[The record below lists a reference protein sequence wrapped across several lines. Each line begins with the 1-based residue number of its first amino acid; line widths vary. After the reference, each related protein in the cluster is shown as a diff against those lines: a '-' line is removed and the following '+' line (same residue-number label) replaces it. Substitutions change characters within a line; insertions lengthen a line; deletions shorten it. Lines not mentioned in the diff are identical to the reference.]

1 MMSLRTFAA
10 FALLVCL
17 VALPRAAAQQG
28 LVGYWPLDEGSG
40 TTVDD
45 LSGQSQPGKL
55 GAACRWEETDLG
67 SALGFN
73 AAAAGTCEIPS
84 SPAWDYAAGQIGDL
98 TIGLW
103 LKAPKPADGFVIS
116 HYFSGTPAAW
126 GLLFEGGSPTFSTYF
141 DREDWGED
149 RKSAK
154 VRFPGFLP
162 DRWHH
167 VAVVWKRGKQG
178 WLKAYLDGRE
188 VDAAD
193 KVPLTTTLQHATI
206 LGSRDGTD
214 RITNAVVRGLTI
226 FNRTLAPDELR
237 SLLAEGP
244 QLAES
249 VLVSDVTTDKL
260 LYRTTEQVN
269 VRFRIRNASAVR
281 RSLQVELASE
291 YNLADG
297 DTVLTEQVDLPAGG
311 MKAYE
316 RTMPAAALRMGSGV
330 KVTIRE
336 GNTLRAEKTAVF
348 QVGDQL
354 GEVGIG
360 TSSTAWSQTGLSR
373 KNAEILAVP
382 DECRRLGVNMLE
394 LFFWSPCDWS
404 LHVPRT
410 DRWWSGQTSYAEDK
424 ATLTELI
431 RRAHAHG
438 IRMLMYASGNPAGPF
453 GWEMAYRQPEWFL
466 NGNGDLPRLEPKHV
480 EALDNWNDPEWR
492 KQHPGNPGWL
502 RVPVDLRN
510 PEALDYGI
518 RAILDGAEAFDWD
531 GVRFDGHYTISAFDP
546 LSTWNMRRL
555 KETVARERPGFE
567 LGFNYGR
574 APEWRE
580 GWTHEMRE
588 AMAGGGMYLQEGIR
602 AWHKDRTK
610 YTSWSDY
617 ATNELRIAKRVQS
630 LGGYY
635 YCMWETERLP
645 PAEAFYKAV
654 YGLIA
659 GGHPAI
665 FTAERVPHCSDWGRF
680 LTRWSRFLWD
690 RHLRTLDVTDTVTV
704 EPDDRLS
711 WRPLVQELIDS
722 PTRRFVVLH
731 LVNPPPED
739 AIDKPVF
746 PPAAGPVTVSGR
758 LAAGETLR
766 RAVIVSPQATPFA
779 RPLEIDMAAGR
790 FRTAIADPQ
799 LWSMVILELEGSY
812 TPPATVPPFTE
823 PAAVA
828 EVARARA
835 AAVTT
840 RIGDPNKEEETVA
853 ENPNV
858 KVWETDKGMSGIGG
872 IAGTDP
878 DAANGRCQ
886 VNTHENVKLGGGKP
900 FIGHTWLGPLTPGK
914 YRVTYRVKWTSG
926 GDDWGVLFYIT
937 DTAIDRDVVR
947 VQYASPSRLT
957 GASNPAIKR
966 LQPAD
971 SFHDYSFEF
980 VKTEPGYIN
989 ANAIC
994 NTKQAGDQKIM
1005 LDHVR
1010 TELLERISDRD
1021 LAKTASG
1028 GAVASSAVPRR
1039 PEGRRPGKTLLIKG
1053 LMADRY
1059 GIPPKSVASVAYQ
1072 LPDDLTKLCEFDSV
1086 VLANV
1091 DLTYSTLSQRAA
1103 VKEFVNAGGRLV
1115 VLGGIA
1121 TLGNGAMAGTFLED
1135 MLPVQLV
1142 TVREVRQCSPPAILA
1157 DAAGKPLTGQ
1167 PAVFWRHMVQPKAGA
1182 TPLAKA
1188 GDTPI
1193 AVADAFGKGRV
1204 VVFTGTVLGPG
1215 GSDATPF
1222 WATPSWQTL
1231 LGRLLAE

>member
-1 MMSLRTFAA
+1 MIKKTAAAVAAFVCLTFAQPA
-10 FALLVCL
+10 I
-17 VALPRAAAQQG
+17 AQQG
-28 LVGYWPLDEGSG
+28 LVGHWPLDEGSG

-45 LSGQSQPGKL
+45 LSGQSQPGML
-55 GAACRWEETDLG
+55 GGACRWSETDRG
-67 SALGFN
+67 PALGFTT
-73 AAAAGTCEIPS
+73 AGGGTGEIPS
-84 SPAWDYAAGQIGDL
+84 SPAWDYAPGQVGDL

-103 LKAPKPADGFVIS
+103 LKAPKPADGFVLS

-126 GLLFEGGSPTFSTYF
+126 GLFFEGGVPSFSTYF
-141 DREDWGED
+141 DREDWSDD
-149 RKSAK
+149 RKAVK
-154 VRFPGFLP
+154 VRFPGFMP
-162 DRWHH
+162 DTWHH

-188 VDAAD
+188 VDAVD
-193 KVPLTTTLQHATI
+193 KVPLTTALQHATI
-206 LGSRDGTD
+206 LGSRDGND
-214 RITNAVVRGLTI
+214 RVTNARLRGLSL
-226 FNRTLAPDELR
+226 FSRTLTPEEIR
-237 SLLAEGP
+237 SLHASGP

-249 VLVSDVTTDKL
+249 VLVSDVTTDKI
-260 LYRTTEQVN
+260 LYRTTEPVT
-269 VRFRIRNASAVR
+269 VRFRIRNASAED
-281 RSLQVELASE
+281 RSLRVQLTSE
-291 YNLADG
+291 FNLADG
-297 DTVLTEQVDLPAGG
+297 DTVLDERLDLPAGG

-316 RTMPAAALRMGSGV
+316 QTVPAAAFRMGGGV
-330 KVTIRE
+330 KVAIVDGKTV
-336 GNTLRAEKTAVF
+336 RAEKTAVF
-348 QVGDQL
+348 QVGDKL

-360 TSSTAWSQTGLSR
+360 TSSSGWSQTGLAGKTS
-373 KNAEILAVP
+373 EILAVP
-382 DECRRLGVNMLE
+382 DECRRLGVNTLE

-410 DRWWSGQTSYAEDK
+410 DRWWSGQASYAEDK

-431 RRAHAHG
+431 RRAHGHG
-438 IRMLMYASGNPAGPF
+438 IRMLMYASCNPAGPY

-466 NGNGDLPRLEPKHV
+466 NGNGDLPKLEPKHV
-480 EALDNWNDPEWR
+480 EALDKWDDPEWR
-492 KQHPGNPGWL
+492 KQQPGSPGWL

-510 PEALDYGI
+510 PDALDYGI

-531 GVRFDGHYTISAFDP
+531 GVRFDGHYTISGFDGI
-546 LSTWNMRRL
+546 SAWNMRRL
-555 KETVARERPGFE
+555 KETVTRERPGFE
-567 LGFNYGR
+567 LGYNYGR

-645 PAEAFYKAV
+645 TAEAFYKAV

-690 RHLRTLDVTDTVTV
+690 RNLRTLDVADTFTV
-704 EPDDRLS
+704 EPDSSLV
-711 WRPLVQELIDS
+711 WRPLAQELADS
-722 PTRRFVVLH
+722 PSRRFVVLH

-739 AIDKPVF
+739 AIAKTTF

-758 LAAGETLR
+758 LTGGETLR
-766 RAVIVSPQATPFA
+766 RAVIVSPQTTPFA
-779 RPLEIDMAAGR
+779 RPLEVEAAGGR
-790 FRTAIADPQ
+790 FRTNIAEPG

-812 TPPATVPPFTE
+812 TPPAAAPAFTE
-823 PAAVA
+823 PADAA
-828 EVARARA
+828 EVAKARA
-835 AAVTT
+835 ATVTA
-840 RIGDPNKEEETVA
+840 RIGDPNKEEEDA
-853 ENPNV
+853 AANPNV
-858 KVWETDKGMSGIGG
+858 KIWETDGGMSGIGAL
-872 IAGTDP
+872 AGTDP
-878 DAANGRCQ
+878 EAANGRCQ
-886 VNTHENVKLGGGKP
+886 LNTYENVKLGGGKP

-966 LQPAD
+966 LQPPG

-980 VKTEPGYIN
+980 VKTEPGHIH
-989 ANAIC
+989 ANAIA

-1010 TELLERISDRD
+1010 TELLERISDRE

-1028 GAVASSAVPRR
+1028 GAIASSAVPRQ

-1091 DLTYSTLSQRAA
+1091 DLTYSTLGQRAA
-1103 VKEFVNAGGRLV
+1103 LKEFVNAGGRLV

-1142 TVREVRQCSPPAILA
+1142 TVREVRECSPPAILA

-1222 WATPSWQTL
+1222 WTTPSWQTL